1 MKVRKV
7 LVVGAGAQ
15 GGPCA
20 SILSRQEDVAKI
32 VLGDIDI
39 DLATRVKEKI
49 KSDKV
54 TAVKL
59 DASKIKEIEKAAS
72 GADIIINLTLCEF
85 NENIMKAALNTGS
98 HYVDAA
104 GFFDSESE
112 FKKADNEFKKAGLT
126 AFTCC
131 GASPG
136 ITNVMAR
143 YACDKLD
150 KVDEIRIRL
159 CGRAL
164 EKPREIVSGW
174 EPTWSPEI
182 ALTDYADKPTV
193 FENGEYKQYPPFS
206 GSEEYPFPEPVGPA
220 SVAYHSHE
228 EPSTLPRFIG
238 KGIKYCDFKYPIDPI
253 AGALVKMGFASYK
266 PIDVKGNKVAPIHV
280 LMKLVRQ
287 PVGTFLSES
296 EETARLRASAHAYSI
311 EVEVKGAS
319 SGEKVNYT
327 LSMPSMAADENVWL
341 FKKFGT
347 AEIMIALPS
356 VIAAKMCLSGEAPN
370 GAIAPECVD
379 PVRFLKISADMGA
392 PLKFHEI
399 SSREISIS

>member
-1 MKVRKV
+1 MKDRKV

-20 SILSRQEDVAKI
+20 SILSRQEDVSKI

-54 TAVKL
+54 TVVKL
-59 DASKIKEIEKAAS
+59 DASKIEEIEQAAS
-72 GADIIINLTLCEF
+72 GADVIINLTLPEF
-85 NENIMKAALNTGS
+85 NENIIKAALNTSS

-112 FKKADNEFKKAGLT
+112 FAKTDNAFKKAGLT
-126 AFTCC
+126 AFTGC

-150 KVDEIRIRL
+150 EVDEIRVKI
-159 CGRAL
+159 GSRAL
-164 EKPREIVSGW
+164 GKPEDVVRGW
-174 EPTWSPEI
+174 EPTWSPET
-182 ALTDYADKPTV
+182 ALTDYAAKSTV
-193 FENGEYKQYPPFS
+193 FENGEYKEYPPFS

-228 EPSTLPRFIG
+228 EPITLPRFIG
-238 KGIKYCDFKYPIDPI
+238 KGIRYCDFKYPIDPI

-287 PVGTFLSES
+287 PVGTFLVEN
-296 EETARLRASAHAYSI
+296 EEIARLLATVAYVLI
-311 EVEVKGAS
+311 VEVKGTS
-319 SGEKVNYT
+319 SGEKVHYT
-327 LSMPSMAADENVWL
+327 LSMPSMTANENVWL

-356 VIAAKMCLSGEAPN
+356 VIAAKMCLSGEAPH
-370 GAIAPECVD
+370 GVIAPECVD

-392 PLKFHEI
+392 PLNLHEV

>member
-1 MKVRKV
+1 MKKV
-7 LVVGAGAQ
+7 LVIGAGAQ
-15 GGPCA
+15 GGPCV
-20 SILSRQEDVAKI
+20 SILARQEDVSKI

-39 DLATRVKEKI
+39 DLATRVKNKI

-54 TAVKL
+54 TVVRL
-59 DASKIKEIEKAAS
+59 NASKIREIEQASS
-72 GADIIINLTLCEF
+72 GADVIINLTLCEF
-85 NENIMKAALNTGS
+85 NENIIEAALNTGS

-104 GFFDSESE
+104 GFFDSESQFE
-112 FKKADNEFKKAGLT
+112 KTNNEFKKAGLT

-143 YACDKLD
+143 YACDKMN

-164 EKPREIVSGW
+164 EKPKEIVSGW

-182 ALTDYADKPTV
+182 ALTDYADKPIV
-193 FENGEYKQYPPFS
+193 FENGEYKEYPPFS

-228 EPSTLPRFIG
+228 EPLTLPRFIG
-238 KGIKYCDFKYPIDPI
+238 KGIRYCDFKYPIDPI

-287 PVGTFLSES
+287 PVATFLSES
-296 EETARLRASAHAYSI
+296 EETAKLRATADAYSI
-311 EVEVKGAS
+311 VVEVKGAS
-319 SGEKVNYT
+319 SGEKVTYT
-327 LSMPSMAADENVWL
+327 LSMPSMTAEQNAYL

-347 AEIMIALPS
+347 AEIMVALPS
-356 VIAAKMCLSGEAPN
+356 VIAAKMCVSGEAPN
-370 GAIAPECVD
+370 GVIAPECVD
-379 PVRFLKISADMGA
+379 PARFFKIGADMGA
-392 PLKFHEI
+392 PLKFHEV

>member
-1 MKVRKV
+1 MKKV

-20 SILSRQEDVAKI
+20 SILSRQEDVSKI

-39 DLATRVKEKI
+39 DLATSVKEKI

-59 DASKIKEIEKAAS
+59 DASKIEEIEQAAS
-72 GADIIINLTLCEF
+72 GADVIINLTLCEF

-112 FKKADNEFKKAGLT
+112 FEKADNKFKKAGLT

-150 KVDEIRIRL
+150 KVDEIRVKI
-159 CGRAL
+159 GSRAL
-164 EKPREIVSGW
+164 GKSEDVVRGW
-174 EPTWSPEI
+174 EPTWSPET
-182 ALTDYADKPTV
+182 ALTDYAAKSIV
-193 FENGEYKQYPPFS
+193 FENGEYKEYPPFS

-228 EPSTLPRFIG
+228 EPITLPRFIG
-238 KGIKYCDFKYPIDPI
+238 KGIRYCDFKYPIDPI

-266 PIDVKGNKVAPIHV
+266 PIDVKGTRVAPIHV

-287 PVGTFLSES
+287 PVGTFLIEN
-296 EETARLRASAHAYSI
+296 EEIARLLATVAYVLVI
-311 EVEVKGAS
+311 EVKGAI

-327 LSMPSMAADENVWL
+327 LSMPSMTAEENVWL
-341 FKKFGT
+341 FNKLGT

-356 VIAAKMCLSGEAPN
+356 VIAAKMCVSGEAPH
-370 GAIAPECVD
+370 GVIAPECVD
-379 PVRFLKISADMGA
+379 PARFFKISADMGT
-392 PLKFHEI
+392 PLKFHEV
-399 SSREISIS
+399 SSKEISIS

>member
-1 MKVRKV
+1 MKDRKV

-20 SILSRQEDVAKI
+20 SILSRQEDVSKI

-49 KSDKV
+49 KSDKI
-54 TAVKL
+54 TALKL
-59 DASKIKEIEKAAS
+59 DASKIEEIKQAAS
-72 GADIIINLTLCEF
+72 GADVIINLTLPEF
-85 NENIMKAALNTGS
+85 NANIMKAALNTGS

-112 FKKADNEFKKAGLT
+112 FEKADNEFKKAELT
-126 AFTCC
+126 AFTGC

-150 KVDEIRIRL
+150 KVDEIRVKI
-159 CGRAL
+159 GSRAL
-164 EKPREIVSGW
+164 GKPEEVVSGW
-174 EPTWSPEI
+174 EPTWSPET
-182 ALTDYADKPTV
+182 ALTDYAAKSTV
-193 FENGEYKQYPPFS
+193 FENGEYKEYPPFS

-228 EPSTLPRFIG
+228 EPITLPRFIG
-238 KGIKYCDFKYPIDPI
+238 KGIRYCDFKFPIDPI

-266 PIDVKGNKVAPIHV
+266 PIDVKGTSVAPIHV

-287 PVGTFLSES
+287 PVGTFLIEN
-296 EETARLRASAHAYSI
+296 EEIARLLATVAYVLVI
-311 EVEVKGAS
+311 EVKGAI

-327 LSMPSMAADENVWL
+327 LSMPSMTAEENVWL
-341 FKKFGT
+341 FNKLGT

-356 VIAAKMCLSGEAPN
+356 VIAAKMCLSGEAPR
-370 GAIAPECVD
+370 GVIAPECVD
-379 PVRFLKISADMGA
+379 PVRFLKISAGMGA
-392 PLKFHEI
+392 PLKFHEV